1 MPRWPAAGSP
11 VVATETRHT
20 RAGCKLHFRD
30 LRPAGYT
37 PLLPQPAPSGACR
50 RRGCPKEVE
59 RIVRAYELM
68 TIYRPELA
76 ESDVRSEHSRVEAAL
91 QEGGAEIT
99 ASDFWGKRRF
109 AYEIQHIHEGYYTL
123 VAFTAEPDA
132 IELVDRALTL
142 SDNVVRHKFIR
153 PE

>member
-1 MPRWPAAGSP
+1 
-11 VVATETRHT
+11 
-20 RAGCKLHFRD
+20 
-30 LRPAGYT
+30 
-37 PLLPQPAPSGACR
+37 
-50 RRGCPKEVE
+50 VE
-59 RIVRAYELM
+59 RTVRAYELM

-91 QEGGAEIT
+91 QERGAEIT
-99 ASDFWGKRRF
+99 TSDFWGKRRF

-123 VAFTAEPDA
+123 LGFTSEPEA

-153 PE
+153 AE